1 MKHLL
6 NNISEEEKNN
16 IREQHKGGMKVIN
29 EKFHKMVNKKL
40 GHVELFEQQQTRLG
54 DGQDFRDSKRIKLS
68 TIKNED
74 DLKLWTSFDRED
86 LAYQALT
93 GLESPSS
100 VILDRLP
107 PILEELMLFIA
118 QRCEVPRD
126 CPSTVK
132 NSNLVDIYLKNKKPI
147 LDNLSIQPMANLDP
161 FKNYLSNMIT
171 GKVRTLADRNKQA

>member
-6 NNISEEEKNN
+6 NDISKEEKKS
-16 IREQHKGGMKVIN
+16 ILEQHKGGMKIFN
-29 EKFHKMVNKKL
+29 ENFHKMVNKKL
-40 GHVELFEQQQTRLG
+40 GHVELFEQQSTMG
-54 DGQDFRDSKRIKLS
+54 DGQNFRDSKRIKLS

-74 DLKLWTSFDRED
+74 DLKLWTNFDRED
-86 LAYQALT
+86 LAYHALT

-126 CPSTVK
+126 CASTVK

-161 FKNYLSNMIT
+161 FKNYLSNAIT